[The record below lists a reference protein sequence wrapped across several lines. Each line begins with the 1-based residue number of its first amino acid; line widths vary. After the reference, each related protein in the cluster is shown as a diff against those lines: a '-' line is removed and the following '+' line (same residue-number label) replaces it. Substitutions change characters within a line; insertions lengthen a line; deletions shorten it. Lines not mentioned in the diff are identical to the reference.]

1 VAGVPATAAQHAG
14 AVSANDVRR
23 YLLRTLDPPSGR
35 AWHGGP
41 TPVGALRGVTAA
53 QARWTP
59 GRGRHSI
66 WELVLHIAYWEYAV
80 RRHLEPDGPRFPRS
94 PANWPAIPSRP
105 DERAWARDRAL
116 LADEHRRLVRALAR
130 FPLSRWNRVPPQGKK
145 WTYGELIVG
154 ILAHDV
160 YHTGQIQLLKRL
172 YRVRR

>member
-1 VAGVPATAAQHAG
+1 
-14 AVSANDVRR
+14 VSAIDVRR
-23 YLLRTLDPPSGR
+23 HLLRTLDPPRGQ

-53 QARWTP
+53 QARWAP